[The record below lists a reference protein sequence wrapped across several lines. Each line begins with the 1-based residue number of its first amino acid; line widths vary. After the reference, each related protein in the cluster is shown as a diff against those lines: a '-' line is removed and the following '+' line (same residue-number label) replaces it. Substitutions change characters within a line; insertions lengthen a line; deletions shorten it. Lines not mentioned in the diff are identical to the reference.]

1 MATASH
7 GEASSWSE
15 MVKSIDKERK
25 VLPWDPTKVAPVE
38 RVSKYHRKRQEREL
52 DPVAMAYRDPVRE
65 EFYQSQKEAT
75 IKKKVDFVNTMRAEK
90 YDIVGHFGPP
100 RKIDT
105 MKREYIPPRPTHI
118 LTNLQYE
125 DHINAPLLDDGTYTL
140 TKFRPSTVRAK
151 TSIAQTREF
160 NVISNEYK
168 VDHDRRRLE
177 DFEKLKTH
185 LLKKYWDHHDY
196 DMIKG
201 RFYSPEKQK
210 MYEEHLETIKSVQG
224 AAQMERLPPS
234 LKYSDGN
241 SYNLLTHD
249 VYDQEKLNSTLT
261 VTNRSLN
268 RVKKLQKEAE
278 QKSKGEQEA
287 QAKQQLHMN
296 RIKFQRW
303 EQQVDR
309 GYNFITNQVVQE
321 APAPLPSR
329 PATMWARLTTHSDNY
344 QDPLS
349 AANVTQSLDSG
360 LNQSKKGPFAGTR
373 QVSDGPGG
381 TVVPSARVRNL
392 SGSGP
397 MYVSTSLPAMNP
409 DSARGPASTRKNMET
424 SQIRSSK
431 IPSLDLSKA
440 EFAEPVSYKEPS
452 KGAPPGL
459 AIPIVRTGGL
469 LSSHRVN

>member
-1 MATASH
+1 MC
-7 GEASSWSE
+7 
-15 MVKSIDKERK
+15 I
-25 VLPWDPTKVAPVE
+25 
-38 RVSKYHRKRQEREL
+38 YQQRKRQEREL
-52 DPVAMAYRDPVRE
+52 DPVAMAYRDPARE
-65 EFYQSQKEAT
+65 DFYQKQKDDT
-75 IKKKVDFVNTMRAEK
+75 IKKKVDFVNTMRSDK

-105 MKREYIPPRPTHI
+105 MKHEYIPARSTHI

-125 DHINAPLLDDGTYTL
+125 DHINAPLLDDGTYAL
-140 TKFRPSTVRAK
+140 TKFRPNTVRAK
-151 TSIAQTREF
+151 TSIAQSREF

-168 VDHDRRRLE
+168 VNHDKRRLE

-185 LLKKYWDHHDY
+185 LLKKYWDNHDY

-210 MYEEHLETIKSVQG
+210 LYEEHLETIKSVQG
-224 AAQMERLPPS
+224 TAQMERLPPS

-278 QKSKGEQEA
+278 QKANGELEA
-287 QAKQQLHMN
+287 QAKEHLHMN

-309 GYNFITNQVVQE
+309 GFNFITNQVVHE
-321 APAPLPSR
+321 TPAPLPCR
-329 PATMWARLTTHSDNY
+329 PATMWARLTTHCDNY
-344 QDPLS
+344 NDQF
-349 AANVTQSLDSG
+349 AATSISQSVDAAH
-360 LNQSKKGPFAGTR
+360 NISKRGPFSGTR
-373 QVSDGPGG
+373 QVSDGPAG
-381 TVVPSARVRNL
+381 TAVPSARVRNL
-392 SGSGP
+392 SGSGA

-409 DSARGPASTRKNMET
+409 DSARPPASSRKNMET
-424 SQIRSSK
+424 SQVRSSK

-440 EFAEPVSYKEPS
+440 EFSEPVRYQEPGQ
-452 KGAPPGL
+452 GAPPGL

>member
-1 MATASH
+1 
-7 GEASSWSE
+7 
-15 MVKSIDKERK
+15 
-25 VLPWDPTKVAPVE
+25 
-38 RVSKYHRKRQEREL
+38 
-52 DPVAMAYRDPVRE
+52 MAYRDPVRE
-65 EFYQSQKEAT
+65 DFYQKQKEDT
-75 IKKKVDFVNTMRAEK
+75 VKKRVDFVNTMRSEK

-105 MKREYIPPRPTHI
+105 MKREFVPPRPTHI

-140 TKFRPSTVRAK
+140 TKFRPNTVRAK
-151 TSIAQTREF
+151 TSIAHSREF

-185 LLKKYWDHHDY
+185 LLKKYWDNHDY

-201 RFYSPEKQK
+201 KFYSPEKQK
-210 MYEEHLETIKSVQG
+210 LYEHHLETIKSVQG
-224 AAQMERLPPS
+224 TAQMERLPPS

-241 SYNLLTHD
+241 SYNVLTHD
-249 VYDQEKLNSTLT
+249 VYDEEKLNSTLT

-268 RVKKLQKEAE
+268 RIKKLQKEAE
-278 QKSKGEQEA
+278 QKARGEGEA
-287 QAKQQLHMN
+287 KVKEELHMN

-309 GYNFITNQVVQE
+309 GYNFITNQVVHE
-321 APAPLPSR
+321 VPAPLPSR
-329 PATMWARLTTHSDNY
+329 PATMWARLTTHSENY
-344 QDPLS
+344 HDDL
-349 AANVTQSLDSG
+349 AGHNVSQSVDTG
-360 LNQSKKGPFAGTR
+360 LGKRGPFAGT
-373 QVSDGPGG
+373 QQLPGGQAG

-409 DSARGPASTRKNMET
+409 DSARAPASTRKNMET

-440 EFAEPVSYKEPS
+440 EFAESVSYQEPS

-469 LSSHRVN
+469 LSSHRVK